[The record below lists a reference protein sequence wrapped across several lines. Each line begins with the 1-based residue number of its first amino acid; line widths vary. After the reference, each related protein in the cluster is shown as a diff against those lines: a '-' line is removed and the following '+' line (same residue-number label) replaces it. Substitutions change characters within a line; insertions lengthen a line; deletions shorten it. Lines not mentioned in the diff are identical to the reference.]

1 MTLWVIGMIA
11 LRILVLAVVVLGIY
25 KLVSFL
31 RQRERERQAV
41 EAKAERRALIIARER
56 YASGEINEEEYGH
69 KLKVLGAR

>member
-31 RQRERERQAV
+31 RQKEREKQAV
-41 EAKAERRALIIARER
+41 EAKAERRAVIIARER

-69 KLKVLGAR
+69 KLKVLGSR